1 MKAICTPSLA
11 TGVYRSTLLERV
23 VHGQLFTQAVADD
36 VLASGTK
43 RVLIIA
49 SPHAKG
55 SDALARLRAT
65 LGDSFAGEFCEVQP
79 HVPLDCARA
88 GATLAIQLNADHLV
102 AFGGGSAIDAAK
114 VIALMVGQDLVT
126 EVLPWLTQPDL
137 SSVDPSQTSNDG
149 KKWMRITAIPQTL
162 SAAEFTWVAGVSD
175 PSSKTKHIVANAEL
189 APRCVI
195 LDPSLTLE
203 FPLPTFLASG
213 IKAIDHAVERLS
225 SCHSHPMSDA
235 QGIHALRMLSR
246 ALPAVHHSPN
256 DLHARQQCQLASWLS
271 IAGGAAGVKTG
282 ASHALGHV
290 IGAHAGVAHGLT
302 SCALLA
308 AVLRWNASHNGSQQS
323 RLMSTLGVS
332 GVDLGAW
339 VEELVMSL
347 GLPTQLRA
355 MGVARDD
362 LPAIAKKSLQDP
374 GMRYNPRPVESAAD
388 ALEIL
393 EAAW

>member
-1 MKAICTPSLA
+1 MKAIGTPSLA
-11 TGVYRSTLLERV
+11 TGVFRSTLLERV
-23 VHGQLFTQAVADD
+23 VYGQLFTQAVADD

-55 SDALARLRAT
+55 SAALARLRVA

-79 HVPLDCARA
+79 HVSLDGACA
-88 GATLAIQLNADHLV
+88 GAT
-102 AFGGGSAIDAAK
+102 
-114 VIALMVGQDLVT
+114 
-126 EVLPWLTQPDL
+126 
-137 SSVDPSQTSNDG
+137 
-149 KKWMRITAIPQTL
+149 
-162 SAAEFTWVAGVSD
+162 
-175 PSSKTKHIVANAEL
+175 
-189 APRCVI
+189 
-195 LDPSLTLE
+195 
-203 FPLPTFLASG
+203 
-213 IKAIDHAVERLS
+213 
-225 SCHSHPMSDA
+225 
-235 QGIHALRMLSR
+235 
-246 ALPAVHHSPN
+246 
-256 DLHARQQCQLASWLS
+256 LS

-290 IGAHAGVAHGLT
+290 IGAHTRVAHGLT

-308 AVLRWNASHNGSQQS
+308 AVLRWNASHNGSQPS

-355 MGVARDD
+355 VGVARDD

-374 GMRYNPRPVESAAD
+374 GMRYNPRPVESAVD